1 MPRPKVHDAALR
13 ARLLDRAA
21 QMLSA
26 GGPAGVSLRMLAR
39 DCGTS
44 TTAVYSLF
52 GGKSELLAALL
63 DEAARRFGAAL
74 SAVRPDVDPV
84 AGLVWLATAY
94 RNAAL
99 ADPHVFDA
107 LFGERPDAAGNV
119 VLTRMREL
127 VERAITEKALPPGLD
142 PAAAART
149 LWATVH
155 GWVVLQRGGLLPA
168 ETGVE
173 DALRGLLDGW
183 SAQYA

>member
-13 ARLLDRAA
+13 VRLLDRAA
-21 QMLSA
+21 EMLSA
-26 GGPAGVSLRMLAR
+26 GGPAGVSLRVLAR

-74 SAVRPDVDPV
+74 SAIRPDADPL
-84 AGLVWLATAY
+84 ADLIWLASAY

-107 LFGERPDAAGNV
+107 LFAQRPDAAGGV
-119 VLTRMREL
+119 VLTRLREL
-127 VERAITEKALPPGLD
+127 VERAIDEKALPPDLD
-142 PAAAART
+142 PAAAVRT

-168 ETGVE
+168 GAGVE
-173 DALRGLLDGW
+173 EALRGVLEGW
-183 SAQYA
+183 SAQYP